1 MNKDAFELIG
11 KLMQNHLIIQSI
23 KIKKKG
29 FKVKWTSGLKTKIYS
44 FETWDIECFLEIYDL
59 EEQELTK

>member
-1 MNKDAFELIG
+1 MYKDSFLLFE

-29 FKVKWTSGLKTKIYS
+29 FSVRWTDGGKTKYQ
-44 FETWDIECFLEIYDL
+44 FDEVHYFLELYEDQ
-59 EEQELTK
+59 EEQLKK